1 MAAAVVIQFGALLG
15 VEVVSMKSVELAL
28 FVLSLLWLRHRMH
41 WVAVFVLRAAGD
53 LALVSSWHGHGVG
66 IGIGIGIGLG
76 KLLALLV
83 VTLAWD
89 DGLVLHVLHCVIA
102 THAGTSH
109 VVVEALINLIESG
122 LILIRRIAW
131 IISSILVAS
140 LIRVVV
146 PIEAILLVHV
156 VVAGRAPT
164 RILSIEAVVG
174 RASAQWL
181 IALLSIVVFLVG
193 SVHASRLLH

>member
-1 MAAAVVIQFGALLG
+1 VAAAVVIQFGALLG

-41 WVAVFVLRAAGD
+41 WVAVFVLRAASD
-53 LALVSSWHGHGVG
+53 LALVSSSHRHGVG
-66 IGIGIGIGLG
+66 IGLS
-76 KLLALLV
+76 KLLVLLV
-83 VTLAWD
+83 VTLALD
-89 DGLVLHVLHCVIA
+89 DRLVLHVLHCVIA

-140 LIRVVV
+140 IIHVVV

-174 RASAQWL
+174 RASAQRL

>member
-1 MAAAVVIQFGALLG
+1 MAAAVVIQFSALLG
-15 VEVVSMKSVELAL
+15 VEVVRMKSVELAL
-28 FVLSLLWLRHRMH
+28 FVLSLLWLRHWMH

-53 LALVSSWHGHGVG
+53 LALVSSSHGHGVG
-66 IGIGIGIGLG
+66 IGLS
-76 KLLALLV
+76 KLLVLLV
-83 VTLAWD
+83 VALALD

-102 THAGTSH
+102 AHTGTSH
-109 VVVEALINLIESG
+109 VVVEALIYLIESG

-131 IISSILVAS
+131 IISSVLVAS
-140 LIRVVV
+140 IIHVVV

-156 VVAGRAPT
+156 VVARRTPIC
-164 RILSIEAVVG
+164 ILSIEAVVG

-193 SVHASRLLH
+193 SVRASRVLH